1 MYLFGDPAV
10 WLPLAFAALLGVSI
24 LIYVVLDGFDL
35 GVGVLF
41 PFAEAEEKD
50 KMVASIGP
58 FWDANETWLVLAI
71 GILLVA
77 FPTAHGMILTALY
90 LPVAVML
97 IGLIL
102 RGVSFEFRVKAP
114 AQYKRAW
121 DNAFYIGS
129 MMTSL
134 SQGYMLGMYIMG
146 LQVTLFTLLFS
157 VVTAVFLTVAYSF
170 IGATWLILKTEGALQ
185 QKAVQWS
192 KGGIWGIVLGLGAVS
207 VASPW
212 VSPRIFEKWFSMP
225 EFFLL
230 LPLPLMSAALIA
242 LLWIAL
248 QRLPTKDDSFAWF
261 PFVATIVLFVLG
273 FFGMAYSFY
282 PFIVPEQLTIYEAAS
297 APESL
302 FIILI
307 GTCFVLPMILGYT
320 ALAYTVFR
328 GKATA
333 LSYE

>member
-77 FPTAHGMILTALY
+77 FPTAHGTILTALY

-146 LQVTLFTLLFS
+146 LQVTLVTLLFS

>member
-77 FPTAHGMILTALY
+77 FPTAHGTILTALY

>member
-1 MYLFGDPAV
+1 
-10 WLPLAFAALLGVSI
+10 
-24 LIYVVLDGFDL
+24 
-35 GVGVLF
+35 
-41 PFAEAEEKD
+41 
-50 KMVASIGP
+50 
-58 FWDANETWLVLAI
+58 
-71 GILLVA
+71 
-77 FPTAHGMILTALY
+77 
-90 LPVAVML
+90 ML

-146 LQVTLFTLLFS
+146 LQVTLVTLLFS

>member
-77 FPTAHGMILTALY
+77 FPTAHGTILTALY

-157 VVTAVFLTVAYSF
+157 MVTAVFLTVAYSF

-192 KGGIWGIVLGLGAVS
+192 KGGIWGIVLGLAAVS